1 MQKMKENFASVKD
14 LNYLCTHEQRF
25 IESCRCNFIPN
36 RIEPFVVS
44 YCPYCPKALC

>member
-25 IESCRCNFIPN
+25 IYEKRARQFLKFPINTCK
-36 RIEPFVVS
+36 
-44 YCPYCPKALC
+44 Y